1 MKPALLV
8 VLVASVAAA
17 LTAGRGDTLENP
29 FATHALASPFETSGV
44 VVERVPAGGYLY
56 LKLRDVAGAESW
68 VVTLARTAPA
78 PASADVRVTV
88 FARADTFS
96 SKRLGRTF
104 EPLLFGAVRAA
115 STPTPPE
122 SP

>member
-17 LTAGRGDTLENP
+17 FTFGRGATPTNP
-29 FATHALASPFETSGV
+29 FAANAIASPFEQAGV

-56 LKLRDVAGAESW
+56 LRLRDAAGAESW
-68 VVTLARTAPA
+68 VVTLTRTAPA
-78 PASADVRVTV
+78 DASVRVTV
-88 FARADTFS
+88 FAKADSFS

-115 STPTPPE
+115 STAPVTPE

>member
-8 VLVASVAAA
+8 IFLGVVTAS
-17 LTAGRGDTLENP
+17 LAGRGATVANP
-29 FATHALASPFETSGV
+29 FAAHALPSPFETSGV

-56 LKLRDVAGAESW
+56 LRLRDVAGAESW
-68 VVTLARTAPA
+68 VVTLSRTAPA
-78 PASADVRVTV
+78 DADVRVTV

>member
-1 MKPALLV
+1 MKSALLV
-8 VLVASVAAA
+8 IILGVVTAS
-17 LTAGRGDTLENP
+17 LAGRGSTVANP

-44 VVERVPAGGYLY
+44 VVERVRAGGYLY
-56 LKLRDVAGAESW
+56 LRLRDVAGVESW
-68 VVTLARTAPA
+68 VVTLSRTAPA
-78 PASADVRVTV
+78 DADVRVTV

-115 STPTPPE
+115 STPTTPE

>member
-8 VLVASVAAA
+8 ILFASVAAA
-17 LTAGRGDTLENP
+17 LSASRGGTPENP
-29 FATHALASPFETSGV
+29 FATHALASPFETAGV

-78 PASADVRVTV
+78 SADVRVTV
-88 FARADTFS
+88 FARAGTFS

>member
-8 VLVASVAAA
+8 VLLASAAVA
-17 LTAGRGDTLENP
+17 LTAARGGTPENP
-29 FATHALASPFETSGV
+29 FATHALTSPFETAGV

-68 VVTLARTAPA
+68 VVTLSRTAPA
-78 PASADVRVTV
+78 DGDVRVTV

>member
-8 VLVASVAAA
+8 VVFASGAAA
-17 LTAGRGDTLENP
+17 FTAARGRTPENP
-29 FATHALASPFETSGV
+29 FAAHALTSPFETSGV

-68 VVTLARTAPA
+68 VVTLSRTAPA
-78 PASADVRVTV
+78 DADVRVTV

-115 STPTPPE
+115 STPQPPE